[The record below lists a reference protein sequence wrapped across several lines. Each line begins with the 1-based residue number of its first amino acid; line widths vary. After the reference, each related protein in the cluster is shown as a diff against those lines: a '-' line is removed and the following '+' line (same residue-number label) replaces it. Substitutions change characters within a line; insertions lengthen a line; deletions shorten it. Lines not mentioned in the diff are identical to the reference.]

1 MRNRAKIKTEHIPE
15 DFAYSRDI
23 QAMHLLNSKHG
34 KLRKT
39 FTKKIQKQY
48 SGMLI
53 FFVSVVMFYIIFHFI
68 EV

>member
-1 MRNRAKIKTEHIPE
+1 MRNRAKIKTENIPE
-15 DFAYSRDI
+15 DSAYSRDI

-39 FTKKIQKQY
+39 FTNKYKNIILKCFMF
-48 SGMLI
+48 GV
-53 FFVSVVMFYIIFHFI
+53 FVVMVYIIFHFI